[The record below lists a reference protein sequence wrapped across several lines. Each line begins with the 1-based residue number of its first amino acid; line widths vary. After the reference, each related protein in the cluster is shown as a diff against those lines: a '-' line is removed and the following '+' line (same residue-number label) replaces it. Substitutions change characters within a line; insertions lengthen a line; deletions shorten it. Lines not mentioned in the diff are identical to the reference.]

1 MDRYKF
7 LSHLFS
13 LLKSKSFEN
22 REKIYEYQ
30 RLRRGERERERER
43 KKRQINLNC

>member
-1 MDRYKF
+1 MDTYKF

-30 RLRRGERERERER
+30 RLRRGERERE
-43 KKRQINLNC
+43 KKDK